1 MKFKTTKITT
11 FKLTSSPNRKIS
23 IHEYFDL
30 KVIHLCTPSLKER
43 FLFSIHYDKTMTC
56 MGVRNNGS

>member
-1 MKFKTTKITT
+1 MKFKTTKITI
-11 FKLTSSPNRKIS
+11 FKLASSPPRKIS

-43 FLFSIHYDKTMTC
+43 FFLSVMIKP
-56 MGVRNNGS
+56 

>member
-23 IHEYFDL
+23 IHEYFDS
-30 KVIHLCTPSLKER
+30 KVIHFYTTSLNER
-43 FLFSIHYDKTMTC
+43 FLFCIYSNKTMTC